1 MYSFTKEIGGLI
13 FLPFPMQK
21 SPVVIRV
28 GGVPEHF
35 NLPWRLALE
44 GGLFEKKGLDV
55 RYQDYPGGTGALTQA
70 LREGSLD
77 VAVVL
82 TEGIVANILAGNTHR
97 IVKVYVGSPLVWGI
111 HVPAGSDILTE
122 ADLPGRRVVI
132 SRRGSGS
139 HLMALVHAAQ
149 KGHTL
154 SDGQF
159 EVAGNLDGA
168 REAMKQGRG
177 EVFFWE
183 RYMTQPLVTSGEFRR
198 VGELVAP
205 WPSFVIAARKESI
218 IQYPDALR
226 EMLELVDYQAERI
239 MNNPA
244 AAGIVAGR
252 YGLDRGQA
260 AEWLA
265 ITRWNMN
272 FDEPAEALASVI
284 AALQQVGLVQQLPTD
299 SLWAELS

>member
-1 MYSFTKEIGGLI
+1 
-13 FLPFPMQK
+13 MQK
-21 SPVVIRV
+21 SRVVIRV

-44 GGLFEKKGLDV
+44 GGLFENKGLDV

-70 LREGSLD
+70 LREGTLD

-97 IVKVYVGSPLVWGI
+97 IVKVYVASPLVWGI
-111 HVPAGSDILTE
+111 HVPAQSDIFTE
-122 ADLPGRRVVI
+122 ADLDGRRVVI
-132 SRRGSGS
+132 SRKGSGS

-149 KGHTL
+149 KGYAL
-154 SDGQF
+154 PEGQF
-159 EVAGNLDGA
+159 EVAGNLEGA
-168 REAMKQGRG
+168 REAMRQGRG

-205 WPSFVIAARKESI
+205 WPGFVIAARKETVD
-218 IQYPDALR
+218 QYPNALR
-226 EMLELVDYQAERI
+226 EMLEIVDYQAARI
-239 MNNPA
+239 MNNPGA
-244 AAGIVAGR
+244 AAIVAGR

-272 FDEPAEALASVI
+272 FDAPVEALARVVE
-284 AALQQVGLVQQLPTD
+284 ALQQVGLVQERPSD
-299 SLWAELS
+299 SLWSNLG